1 MATNILSNKAY
12 NGQEIV
18 YSSEVSNISA
28 IDITAILADESTGHI
43 RYTVQRKTANSAWR
57 DAKDE
62 NGQPLSFSTID
73 ETDDGINIVGLNAAK
88 MRVKVEIIS
97 GAGTL
102 NLEYESI

>member
-12 NGQEIV
+12 NGQEVV
-18 YSSEVSNISA
+18 YSSEVASVNN
-28 IDITAILADESTGHI
+28 IDITAILAANSTGQI
-43 RYTVQRKTANSAWR
+43 KYTIQRKTANSEYR

-62 NGQPLSFSTID
+62 NGNVLSFTTVGD
-73 ETDDGINIVGLNAAK
+73 ADDGINIAGLNAYK
-88 MRVKVEIIS
+88 IKVKVEILS